1 MRDIIYQIMTDYTNL
16 VIFLH
21 VVSAVIWVG
30 GMMAILVITK
40 TAHKNVSEDRRLI
53 GRATLIK
60 SYFKFLIPFIVLSV
74 ITAVIMALGYKDNAI
89 AEDGFIIDFQSMEIY
104 KYITLKGSI
113 WGAMVMNMFLMV
125 WIISK
130 AEKADCKIQKA
141 ADCMWLVNTYLL
153 PFNIL
158 LGMGA
163 IYVGVAIRHA
173 F

>member
-1 MRDIIYQIMTDYTNL
+1 MRDFIYKIMTDYTNE

-21 VVSAVIWVG
+21 VVSAVMWVG

-40 TAHKNVSEDRRLI
+40 TAHKTVSDERRLA

-60 SYFKFLIPFIVLSV
+60 SYFRFLTPFIVLLLISA
-74 ITAVIMALGYKDNAI
+74 TFMALGYQDNAI
-89 AEDGFIIDFQSMEIY
+89 GEDGFILDLKSMEIY
-104 KYITLKGSI
+104 KSITMKGSI
-113 WGAMVMNMFLMV
+113 WGIMVMNMFLMI

-153 PFNIL
+153 PANIL
-158 LGMGA
+158 LGTIA
-163 IYVGVAIRHA
+163 IYIGVSIRHA

>member
-1 MRDIIYQIMTDYTNL
+1 MRDLIYEIMTDYANI

-30 GMMAILVITK
+30 GMMAVLVITK
-40 TAHKNVSEDRRLI
+40 TAHKNVSEERRLI

-60 SYFKFLIPFIVLSV
+60 SYFRFLAPFIVLSV
-74 ITAVIMALGYKDNAI
+74 ITAVLMALGYKDNAI
-89 AEDGFIIDFQSMEIY
+89 AEDGFILDNASYQMY
-104 KYITLKGSI
+104 KSITLKGSI
-113 WGAMVMNMFLMV
+113 WGAMVLNMFLMV

-158 LGMGA
+158 LGFGA
-163 IYVGVAIRHA
+163 IYVGVILRHA

>member
-1 MRDIIYQIMTDYTNL
+1 MRDFIYQVMTDYTNL

-21 VVSAVIWVG
+21 VLSAVMWVG

-40 TAHKNVSEDRRLI
+40 TAHKGVSDQRRLT

-60 SYFKFLIPFIVLSV
+60 SYFKFLSPFIVLSV
-74 ITAVIMALGYKDNAI
+74 ITALFMALGYKDNAI

-104 KYITLKGSI
+104 KSITLKGSI
-113 WGAMVMNMFLMV
+113 WGAMVMNMILMV
-125 WIISK
+125 WIIAK
-130 AEKADCKIQKA
+130 AEADGCKVQKS

-153 PFNIL
+153 PLNII
-158 LGMGA
+158 MGTAA
-163 IYVGVAIRHA
+163 IYIGVSIRHA